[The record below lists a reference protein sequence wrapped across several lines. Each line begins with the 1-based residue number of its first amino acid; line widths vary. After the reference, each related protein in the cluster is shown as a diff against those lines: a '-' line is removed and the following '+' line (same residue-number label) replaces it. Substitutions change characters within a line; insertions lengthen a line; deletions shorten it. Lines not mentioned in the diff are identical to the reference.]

1 MWGDQVPPHKSP
13 PQLLENV
20 GKVGLKNL
28 FSAHL
33 GSGKPER
40 GQTASMQISLMNKD
54 RRDRKVPFWLYDKT
68 MTQSAKKK
76 PRVKRNEDMDKEQA
90 LEKHSKIYEPGTV
103 LFYEGD
109 PASKLWVINEGRIQ
123 ISKRVFT
130 EEIVLEIL
138 GPGEFCGELSLV
150 TDAPQAVTAT
160 VIEPARLLVI
170 DATQFEAMI
179 RANGELSMR
188 MMRKLA
194 GRLNEA
200 QFLVSALQMRN
211 TIGRVMLHLKR
222 EIENSG
228 TGKVSV
234 PSDLAKMLGLDDVEL
249 EDIMD
254 RLVAKKL
261 IKLSGDNVCEIVNNA
276 EYSRYLNYLELRD
289 RYDFFDK

>member
-1 MWGDQVPPHKSP
+1 
-13 PQLLENV
+13 
-20 GKVGLKNL
+20 
-28 FSAHL
+28 
-33 GSGKPER
+33 
-40 GQTASMQISLMNKD
+40 
-54 RRDRKVPFWLYDKT
+54 
-68 MTQSAKKK
+68 
-76 PRVKRNEDMDKEQA
+76 MDKEQA

-249 EDIMD
+249 EDIID

>member
-1 MWGDQVPPHKSP
+1 
-13 PQLLENV
+13 
-20 GKVGLKNL
+20 
-28 FSAHL
+28 
-33 GSGKPER
+33 
-40 GQTASMQISLMNKD
+40 
-54 RRDRKVPFWLYDKT
+54 
-68 MTQSAKKK
+68 
-76 PRVKRNEDMDKEQA
+76 MDKEQA

-228 TGKVSV
+228 TGNVSV

>member
-1 MWGDQVPPHKSP
+1 
-13 PQLLENV
+13 
-20 GKVGLKNL
+20 
-28 FSAHL
+28 
-33 GSGKPER
+33 
-40 GQTASMQISLMNKD
+40 
-54 RRDRKVPFWLYDKT
+54 
-68 MTQSAKKK
+68 
-76 PRVKRNEDMDKEQA
+76 MDKEQA

-179 RANGELSMR
+179 RANGEHSMR

>member
-1 MWGDQVPPHKSP
+1 
-13 PQLLENV
+13 
-20 GKVGLKNL
+20 
-28 FSAHL
+28 
-33 GSGKPER
+33 
-40 GQTASMQISLMNKD
+40 
-54 RRDRKVPFWLYDKT
+54 
-68 MTQSAKKK
+68 
-76 PRVKRNEDMDKEQA
+76 MDKEQA

>member
-1 MWGDQVPPHKSP
+1 
-13 PQLLENV
+13 
-20 GKVGLKNL
+20 
-28 FSAHL
+28 
-33 GSGKPER
+33 
-40 GQTASMQISLMNKD
+40 
-54 RRDRKVPFWLYDKT
+54 
-68 MTQSAKKK
+68 
-76 PRVKRNEDMDKEQA
+76 MDKEQA

-200 QFLVSALQMRN
+200 QFRVSALQMRN

>member
-1 MWGDQVPPHKSP
+1 
-13 PQLLENV
+13 
-20 GKVGLKNL
+20 
-28 FSAHL
+28 
-33 GSGKPER
+33 
-40 GQTASMQISLMNKD
+40 
-54 RRDRKVPFWLYDKT
+54 
-68 MTQSAKKK
+68 
-76 PRVKRNEDMDKEQA
+76 MDKEQA

-222 EIENSG
+222 EIENSV

>member
-1 MWGDQVPPHKSP
+1 
-13 PQLLENV
+13 
-20 GKVGLKNL
+20 
-28 FSAHL
+28 
-33 GSGKPER
+33 
-40 GQTASMQISLMNKD
+40 
-54 RRDRKVPFWLYDKT
+54 
-68 MTQSAKKK
+68 
-76 PRVKRNEDMDKEQA
+76 MDKEQA

-138 GPGEFCGELSLV
+138 GPGELCGELSLV

>member
-1 MWGDQVPPHKSP
+1 
-13 PQLLENV
+13 
-20 GKVGLKNL
+20 
-28 FSAHL
+28 
-33 GSGKPER
+33 
-40 GQTASMQISLMNKD
+40 
-54 RRDRKVPFWLYDKT
+54 
-68 MTQSAKKK
+68 
-76 PRVKRNEDMDKEQA
+76 MDKEQA

-261 IKLSGDNVCEIVNNA
+261 IKLSGDTVCEIVNNA

>member
-1 MWGDQVPPHKSP
+1 
-13 PQLLENV
+13 
-20 GKVGLKNL
+20 
-28 FSAHL
+28 
-33 GSGKPER
+33 
-40 GQTASMQISLMNKD
+40 
-54 RRDRKVPFWLYDKT
+54 
-68 MTQSAKKK
+68 
-76 PRVKRNEDMDKEQA
+76 MDKEQA

-211 TIGRVMLHLKR
+211 TIGLVILHLKR

>member
-1 MWGDQVPPHKSP
+1 
-13 PQLLENV
+13 
-20 GKVGLKNL
+20 
-28 FSAHL
+28 
-33 GSGKPER
+33 
-40 GQTASMQISLMNKD
+40 
-54 RRDRKVPFWLYDKT
+54 
-68 MTQSAKKK
+68 
-76 PRVKRNEDMDKEQA
+76 MDKEQA

-222 EIENSG
+222 EIENSD

>member
-1 MWGDQVPPHKSP
+1 
-13 PQLLENV
+13 
-20 GKVGLKNL
+20 
-28 FSAHL
+28 
-33 GSGKPER
+33 
-40 GQTASMQISLMNKD
+40 
-54 RRDRKVPFWLYDKT
+54 
-68 MTQSAKKK
+68 
-76 PRVKRNEDMDKEQA
+76 MDKEQA

-222 EIENSG
+222 EIENSS

>member
-1 MWGDQVPPHKSP
+1 
-13 PQLLENV
+13 
-20 GKVGLKNL
+20 
-28 FSAHL
+28 
-33 GSGKPER
+33 
-40 GQTASMQISLMNKD
+40 
-54 RRDRKVPFWLYDKT
+54 
-68 MTQSAKKK
+68 
-76 PRVKRNEDMDKEQA
+76 MDKEQA

-234 PSDLAKMLGLDDVEL
+234 PSDVAKMLGLDDVEL

>member
-1 MWGDQVPPHKSP
+1 
-13 PQLLENV
+13 
-20 GKVGLKNL
+20 
-28 FSAHL
+28 
-33 GSGKPER
+33 
-40 GQTASMQISLMNKD
+40 
-54 RRDRKVPFWLYDKT
+54 
-68 MTQSAKKK
+68 
-76 PRVKRNEDMDKEQA
+76 MDKEQA

-289 RYDFFDK
+289 RYDFVDK

>member
-1 MWGDQVPPHKSP
+1 
-13 PQLLENV
+13 
-20 GKVGLKNL
+20 
-28 FSAHL
+28 
-33 GSGKPER
+33 
-40 GQTASMQISLMNKD
+40 
-54 RRDRKVPFWLYDKT
+54 
-68 MTQSAKKK
+68 
-76 PRVKRNEDMDKEQA
+76 MDKQQA

>member
-1 MWGDQVPPHKSP
+1 
-13 PQLLENV
+13 
-20 GKVGLKNL
+20 
-28 FSAHL
+28 
-33 GSGKPER
+33 
-40 GQTASMQISLMNKD
+40 
-54 RRDRKVPFWLYDKT
+54 
-68 MTQSAKKK
+68 
-76 PRVKRNEDMDKEQA
+76 MDKEQA

-222 EIENSG
+222 EIENSV

-289 RYDFFDK
+289 RYDFFNK

>member
-1 MWGDQVPPHKSP
+1 
-13 PQLLENV
+13 
-20 GKVGLKNL
+20 
-28 FSAHL
+28 
-33 GSGKPER
+33 
-40 GQTASMQISLMNKD
+40 
-54 RRDRKVPFWLYDKT
+54 
-68 MTQSAKKK
+68 
-76 PRVKRNEDMDKEQA
+76 MDKEQA

-150 TDAPQAVTAT
+150 TAAPQAVTAT

>member
-1 MWGDQVPPHKSP
+1 
-13 PQLLENV
+13 
-20 GKVGLKNL
+20 
-28 FSAHL
+28 
-33 GSGKPER
+33 
-40 GQTASMQISLMNKD
+40 
-54 RRDRKVPFWLYDKT
+54 
-68 MTQSAKKK
+68 
-76 PRVKRNEDMDKEQA
+76 MDKEQA

-261 IKLSGDNVCEIVNNA
+261 IKLSDDNVCEIVNNA

>member
-1 MWGDQVPPHKSP
+1 
-13 PQLLENV
+13 
-20 GKVGLKNL
+20 
-28 FSAHL
+28 
-33 GSGKPER
+33 
-40 GQTASMQISLMNKD
+40 
-54 RRDRKVPFWLYDKT
+54 
-68 MTQSAKKK
+68 
-76 PRVKRNEDMDKEQA
+76 MDKEQA

-254 RLVAKKL
+254 RLVAKQL
-261 IKLSGDNVCEIVNNA
+261 IKLSGDNVRESVNNA

>member
-1 MWGDQVPPHKSP
+1 
-13 PQLLENV
+13 
-20 GKVGLKNL
+20 
-28 FSAHL
+28 
-33 GSGKPER
+33 
-40 GQTASMQISLMNKD
+40 
-54 RRDRKVPFWLYDKT
+54 
-68 MTQSAKKK
+68 
-76 PRVKRNEDMDKEQA
+76 MDKEQA

-160 VIEPARLLVI
+160 VIDPARLLVI

-222 EIENSG
+222 EIENSV

-261 IKLSGDNVCEIVNNA
+261 IKLSGDNVCEIVNNT

>member
-1 MWGDQVPPHKSP
+1 
-13 PQLLENV
+13 
-20 GKVGLKNL
+20 
-28 FSAHL
+28 
-33 GSGKPER
+33 
-40 GQTASMQISLMNKD
+40 
-54 RRDRKVPFWLYDKT
+54 
-68 MTQSAKKK
+68 
-76 PRVKRNEDMDKEQA
+76 MDKEQA

-254 RLVAKKL
+254 RLVAQKL

>member
-1 MWGDQVPPHKSP
+1 
-13 PQLLENV
+13 
-20 GKVGLKNL
+20 
-28 FSAHL
+28 
-33 GSGKPER
+33 
-40 GQTASMQISLMNKD
+40 
-54 RRDRKVPFWLYDKT
+54 
-68 MTQSAKKK
+68 
-76 PRVKRNEDMDKEQA
+76 MDKEQA

-228 TGKVSV
+228 TGKVSL